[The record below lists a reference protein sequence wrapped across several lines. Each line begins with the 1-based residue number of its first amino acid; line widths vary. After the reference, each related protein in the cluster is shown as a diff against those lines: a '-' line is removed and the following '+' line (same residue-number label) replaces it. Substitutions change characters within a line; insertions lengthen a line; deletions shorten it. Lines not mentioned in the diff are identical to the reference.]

1 MEADRLCRERR
12 AEGQGVRAHAGR
24 SGGQARGAGSG
35 EFNLYQVSVA
45 DLAKRTGLRFGSLTE
60 ADTLAASPEAVGE
73 AGVRRIDSRSEI
85 VTE

>member
-1 MEADRLCRERR
+1 M
-12 AEGQGVRAHAGR
+12 
-24 SGGQARGAGSG
+24 
-35 EFNLYQVSVA
+35 A